1 MQEYCDGGTLRSHM
15 KKIKPMSEPEAI
27 EILTQICRGFT
38 ELLKNGIIHRLHI
51 SNLGMSNLKIF

>member
-1 MQEYCDGGTLRSHM
+1 M